1 VQALILAAGKGTR
14 LHPITNYVPKPMLP
28 LHGKPLM
35 EWVMLP
41 LIACGV
47 RDFVIAVSYFAEQ
60 IQNYFGHGEKWDVKI
75 DYSYGQNPA
84 GKAGEIWRA
93 SNFLPDGNAP
103 FLVVPGDTI
112 CHLDYRALLDFHRG
126 HGGPVTVAFS
136 TQYRLEVGI
145 AELNAHHQVTKFFEK
160 ANLGRPVSTGAYV
173 LDKHIFPYIQEFSSK
188 KQEVD
193 LPGDIFP
200 HLLEKGVP
208 IYGFI
213 SDYLWWDVGRIS
225 DYEDLA
231 EMSPAQAAKI
241 FKWDFEYA
249 YS

>member
-28 LHGKPLM
+28 LHGKPLL

-41 LIACGV
+41 LIECGI
-47 RDFVIAVSYFAEQ
+47 DEFIIAVSYFAEQ
-60 IQNYFGHGEKWDVKI
+60 IQNYFGTGEKWDIKI
-75 DYSYGQNPA
+75 NYSYGPTPA
-84 GKAGEIWRA
+84 GKAGEILRA
-93 SNFLPDGNAP
+93 SELLADGHTP

-112 CHLDYRALLDFHRG
+112 CHLDYRALLDFHQS
-126 HGGPVTVAFS
+126 HGGSVTVAFS
-136 TQYRLEVGI
+136 TRYRLEVGI
-145 AELNAHHQVTKFFEK
+145 AALDDQHRVKQFFEK

-173 LDKHIFPYIQEFSSK
+173 LDQRIFSYIQEFKSRQS
-188 KQEVD
+188 EVD

-200 HLLEKGVP
+200 YLLAEGTP

-213 SDYLWWDVGRIS
+213 SDYRWWDVGRIS

-231 EMSPAQAAKI
+231 ELAPAEAAKI
-241 FKWDFEYA
+241 FKWDLQFA
-249 YS
+249 HV